1 MLRGTKVRVE
11 AGDMKKKVT
20 LLLVVLLVLGWYQT
34 VNTVFAIPVRYAA
47 HITAAEKYARKEIFE
62 DALTEYQ
69 EALKLQP
76 KSVRVKRSIAEM
88 QLKLGNRPEF
98 IRGCEALI
106 GREELDEEALRMLA
120 AYYDS
125 NGKEEEIVLLLRELR
140 GTHSGSEAVNELWD
154 RYRGSYEELYYS
166 YEEIKP
172 FHDGYAVVK
181 TEGKYGLIDMEGKGV
196 IRQIYDAAGA
206 FSQEAGCAPV
216 SEGGNWYYLNEKQ
229 HKKLVPDEDYDY
241 LGTVS
246 GGIAAAGSGGK
257 FGFADTQLILK
268 TECGWEEVSNPYQG
282 IAAAKRDG
290 KWALLDDSLQP
301 VTDYIYEDIAMDENG
316 FCSGHGLV
324 FAKKEDGYHLV
335 DGGGGEVCARVFENA
350 RPFGSSELTAVCMDG
365 KWGFVDTKGE
375 MVLSCRYEDAGPFQ
389 MGVAPVKQSGK
400 WGYID
405 PEGNFLIDPVFEDAY
420 PFCEGGTAPV
430 KQDDWFLI
438 RLYAIS

>member
-34 VNTVFAIPVRYAA
+34 VNTAFAIPVRYAA

-196 IRQIYDAAGA
+196 IRQIYDAALFRRKRA
-206 FSQEAGCAPV
+206 VRRSARAGTGTI
-216 SEGGNWYYLNEKQ
+216 SMKNSTKNWFR
-229 HKKLVPDEDYDY
+229 
-241 LGTVS
+241 TR
-246 GGIAAAGSGGK
+246 IM
-257 FGFADTQLILK
+257 I
-268 TECGWEEVSNPYQG
+268 
-282 IAAAKRDG
+282 I
-290 KWALLDDSLQP
+290 WALSPVELRPPDQAENSDSQ
-301 VTDYIYEDIAMDENG
+301 
-316 FCSGHGLV
+316 
-324 FAKKEDGYHLV
+324 
-335 DGGGGEVCARVFENA
+335 
-350 RPFGSSELTAVCMDG
+350 
-365 KWGFVDTKGE
+365 
-375 MVLSCRYEDAGPFQ
+375 
-389 MGVAPVKQSGK
+389 
-400 WGYID
+400 
-405 PEGNFLIDPVFEDAY
+405 
-420 PFCEGGTAPV
+420 
-430 KQDDWFLI
+430 I
-438 RLYAIS
+438 RS